1 MEDVRMKKTK
11 MFFPAAI
18 FICLF
23 SSMAL
28 ANGLNLNSLGSRALA
43 MGGAFVGLAD
53 DFSAIYWNPAGIVQ
67 FKSKYFGFYM
77 TDIIPSGT
85 YERTEVPAFK
95 ADTESKQYLSGL
107 AAYYYPVSDDVVAGL
122 GVYIPSGL
130 GAKWNG
136 ADFAPLSSDTS
147 YLWESKIGLITF
159 APALAVKINDMI
171 SIGAALNINY
181 GMFDIKMH
189 AGLTPPPD
197 SQDLGQY
204 EESMTGWGYG
214 ATIGVLVK
222 PMEKLSIGATFR
234 TESTVKFKGDAQISE
249 ACPLT
254 SFVFNLFIYFQ

>member
-1 MEDVRMKKTK
+1 MKKTK
-11 MFFPAAI
+11 MFFATAI

-53 DFSAIYWNPAGIVQ
+53 DFSAIYWNPAGIIQ
-67 FKSKYFGFYM
+67 FKRKYFGFYA

-107 AAYYYPVSDDVVAGL
+107 VAYYYPVSDDVVAGL

-136 ADFAPLSSDTS
+136 ADFAPVSSDTS

-171 SIGAALNINY
+171 SVGAALNINY
-181 GMFDIKMH
+181 GTFDIKMH
-189 AGLTPPPD
+189 AGLAPNPSPPPD
-197 SQDLGQY
+197 SLDLGQY

-222 PMEKLSIGATFR
+222 PMEKLSNPHRPGNL
-234 TESTVKFKGDAQISE
+234 SFKICRVVDS
-249 ACPLT
+249 
-254 SFVFNLFIYFQ
+254 